1 MLGIWKRSVA
11 LALGLGLAVFCTPI
25 WAAPPVAQP
34 GALNYIEGQVSIGN
48 QPLTSRAVGSAILN
62 TGDVLS
68 TGNGRAELLLTPG
81 VFMRLGKNSA
91 VRMVSPEL
99 TNTRVELLQGE
110 ATVEADVLHPEDRIL
125 VVERGATTQLIK
137 EGVYDFNADLQ
148 VVRVYEGRATVTE
161 GDQHV
166 NLKNDR
172 QVALNQPLKSKKF
185 DRDAVENS
193 DPLYAWS
200 KLRSEYLADA
210 TASTSQTYLVQ
221 RRSMV
226 WRRLVL
232 ESLLGHVLVH
242 PWRRVLL
249 QSVRLRPVLA
259 PVCRTLRR
267 SLLWRPRLLWS
278 PCSSWFDR
286 EIRSSGHASRRGIR
300 RRIWRRWVPRRRRR
314 PSLSIS
320 GFDK

>member
-11 LALGLGLAVFCTPI
+11 IALGLGLAIFCTPI

-34 GALNYIEGQVSIGN
+34 GALNYVEGQVSIGN
-48 QPLTSRAVGSAILN
+48 QPVTSRAVGSAILN

-91 VRMVSPEL
+91 VRMESPEL

-125 VVERGATTQLIK
+125 IVERGATTQLTK
-137 EGVYDFNADLQ
+137 QGVYDFNSDLQ
-148 VVRVYEGRATVTE
+148 VVRVYEGRAVVTQ

-166 NLKNDR
+166 DLNKDR
-172 QVALNQPLKSKKF
+172 QVALNQPLKSRKF

-210 TASTSQTYLVQ
+210 TASTAQTYLVDGGSWSGAGWYWNPYWAMYSFIPGDGFFYNPFGFGLYSPLYAGYYGGHFYGGHGFYG
-221 RRSMV
+221 RGYARGSITRSAPLAM
-226 WRRLVL
+226 RSGGGFARMGGGFGGGGFHGGGG
-232 ESLLGHVLVH
+232 GH
-242 PWRRVLL
+242 R
-249 QSVRLRPVLA
+249 
-259 PVCRTLRR
+259 
-267 SLLWRPRLLWS
+267 
-278 PCSSWFDR
+278 
-286 EIRSSGHASRRGIR
+286 
-300 RRIWRRWVPRRRRR
+300 
-314 PSLSIS
+314 
-320 GFDK
+320 

>member
-11 LALGLGLAVFCTPI
+11 IALGLGLAIFCTPI

-34 GALNYIEGQVSIGN
+34 GALNYVEGQVSIGN
-48 QPLTSRAVGSAILN
+48 QPVTSRAVGSAILN

-91 VRMVSPEL
+91 VRMESPEL

-125 VVERGATTQLIK
+125 IVERGATTQLTK
-137 EGVYDFNADLQ
+137 QGVYDFNSDLQ
-148 VVRVYEGRATVTE
+148 VVRVYEGRAVVTQ

-166 NLKNDR
+166 DLNKDR
-172 QVALNQPLKSKKF
+172 QVALNQPLKSRKF

-210 TASTSQTYLVQ
+210 TASTAQTYLVDGGSWSGAGCIGILIGPCT
-221 RRSMV
+221 RS
-226 WRRLVL
+226 
-232 ESLLGHVLVH
+232 SLATG
-242 PWRRVLL
+242 
-249 QSVRLRPVLA
+249 
-259 PVCRTLRR
+259 
-267 SLLWRPRLLWS
+267 
-278 PCSSWFDR
+278 SST
-286 EIRSSGHASRRGIR
+286 IRSASACT
-300 RRIWRRWVPRRRRR
+300 R
-314 PSLSIS
+314 PCMPDTTAATSMEVTVSTVVATRAVR
-320 GFDK
+320 